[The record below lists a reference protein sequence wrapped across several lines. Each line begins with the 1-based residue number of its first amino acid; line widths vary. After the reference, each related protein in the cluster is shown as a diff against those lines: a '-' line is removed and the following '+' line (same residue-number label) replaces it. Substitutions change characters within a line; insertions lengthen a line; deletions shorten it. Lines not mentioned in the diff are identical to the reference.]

1 MKEVT
6 EKELW
11 NTYVKKP
18 AFNKRLIPQNFI
30 NGVIPTW
37 LSVTEE
43 RYEKMQDLTFKNI
56 RPEFKKIMTKPAY
69 DALLSAFRTYKYK
82 EVRDLVNVTINRTA
96 LVKLNFVTAK
106 LGIDDNDDSISGA
119 IDWLTSPDVRRED
132 ETSQALFN
140 ASNTD
145 LSSNLSLELPE
156 TFLNKARSL
165 RQRMCADDMKL
176 LDEMLANTYANGW
189 IAKKGTR
196 SNDPSKI
203 REELDKDA
211 LYKITKFGSEG
222 KNKNN
227 KTYYMLSNSG
237 LTDE

>member
-1 MKEVT
+1 MKEVA
-6 EKELW
+6 EIELW
-11 NTYVKKP
+11 NTYVKKT

-30 NGVIPTW
+30 GGVIPTW

-43 RYEKMQDLTFKNI
+43 RYEKMQDLTFKDI
-56 RPEFKKIMTKPAY
+56 RPEFKKVMTKSAY
-69 DALLSAFRTYKYK
+69 EALLSAFRTYKYK
-82 EVRDLVNVTINRTA
+82 EVRDLVNITINRRA
-96 LVKLNFVTAK
+96 LVKLNIVTAK
-106 LGIDDNDDSISGA
+106 LGIDENDDSISGA

-145 LSSNLSLELPE
+145 RSSDLPRDQPE

-189 IAKKGTR
+189 IAKKGIR
-196 SNDPSKI
+196 SNEPSRI
-203 REELDKDA
+203 REQLDKDA
-211 LYKITKFGSEG
+211 LYNITKFGGEEKS
-222 KNKNN
+222 KNKN
-227 KTYYMLSNSG
+227 TYYMLPNYD